1 MSSRYPVRPKLT
13 GGQDNGST
21 CIIGR
26 NAAVVGPCFGEEDL
40 GIVEEVVAH
49 DGQSVGKGGRRALGE
64 EGHGRGEAAAAPDFQ
79 TAQLVYDEKAG
90 GAGGILRLRAFG
102 TPPGMRLGIGG
113 HRHAG
118 AHGKFIKM
126 GVHASDGLIV
136 YVPGQL
142 RLRRLALFVEGA
154 VGSGQVTPTGER
166 DTLAVGQKHVVDAQL
181 LVTVLIRM
189 LAF

>member
-1 MSSRYPVRPKLT
+1 M
-13 GGQDNGST
+13 
-21 CIIGR
+21 
-26 NAAVVGPCFGEEDL
+26 VGPCFGEEDL

-79 TAQLVYDEKAG
+79 TAQLVYDEEAG

-118 AHGKFIKM
+118 AHGKFIKV
-126 GVHASDGLIV
+126 GVHASDCLIV